1 MQTGCCLPEW
11 GENSHWDITSE
22 WEAVTHRGKKKESR
36 SSSYHILSRK
46 IYITKRLDIYPPYTT
61 QWWYF
66 LFLFFMWLL
75 RVNRSLNRRPILLL
89 FLFFSL
95 SSIQLSRTGCTQPRE
110 RESSVKSSL
119 GYLYTP
125 RGVERVHIITKRRK
139 KNKKNFFQ
147 FFFYFL
153 RRRRC
158 PTKVIL
164 IFFSPSLPPPPY
176 NILLCFCFC
185 LHIICRLAD
194 GRELH
199 DGHITTRCVLESTYS
214 MYKYIPA

>member
-1 MQTGCCLPEW
+1 MLWTIYRNIDHLNSFFCYVSNVFWQNKTQSVKERHKQGKLCVRETIVNADRMLFTRVG
-11 GENSHWDITSE
+11 GEQPLRHNE
-22 WEAVTHRGKKKESR
+22 RMRGGHTQGKKKKESR

-95 SSIQLSRTGCTQPRE
+95 SSIQLYRTGCTQPRE

-119 GYLYTP
+119 GYL
-125 RGVERVHIITKRRK
+125 
-139 KNKKNFFQ
+139 
-147 FFFYFL
+147 
-153 RRRRC
+153 
-158 PTKVIL
+158 
-164 IFFSPSLPPPPY
+164 
-176 NILLCFCFC
+176 
-185 LHIICRLAD
+185 
-194 GRELH
+194 
-199 DGHITTRCVLESTYS
+199 
-214 MYKYIPA
+214 